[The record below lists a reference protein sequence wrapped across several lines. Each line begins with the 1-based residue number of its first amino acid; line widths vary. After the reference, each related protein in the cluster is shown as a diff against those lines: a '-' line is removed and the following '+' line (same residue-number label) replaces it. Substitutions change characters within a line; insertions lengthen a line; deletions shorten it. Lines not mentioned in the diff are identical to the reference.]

1 MFCKYCGQ
9 KLNEGDEFCTNCGAK
24 KDSNSGVQQNI
35 NNNQPNMNNNGVNN
49 NPNNM
54 QVPNKTSA
62 TAIVSLVL
70 GILSLFLCFFINL
83 FTLPLSITGII
94 LGIITKEKG
103 GMKIAGIILNLLS
116 IIISILIIVFIG
128 ALFMT
133 AWDKAKDNID
143 KYEKDYKSISNP
155 LEGKWNCKLYDGSK
169 EYDYAV
175 TFEFDDDNKFEWY
188 KYEDKA
194 NTNVTGDYEYNEVTK
209 SNGIEGTKY
218 YSVEMESE
226 SFTNDGSTTTDK
238 YTSKYEFGIN
248 SYGDEAVVINEA
260 TYNMYYCYME

>member
-24 KDSNSGVQQNI
+24 KDLNPGVQPNV
-35 NNNQPNMNNNGVNN
+35 NNTQPNMNNNVVNN

-54 QVPNKTSA
+54 QNPNKTSA

-70 GILSLFLCFFINL
+70 GILSIFLCFFINL
-83 FTLPLSITGII
+83 FTLPLSITGIV

-103 GMKIAGIILNLLS
+103 GMKIAGIILNILS
-116 IIISILIIVFIG
+116 IIISIVILVFMG

-155 LEGKWNCKLYDGSK
+155 LEGKWNCKLYDGTK

-175 TFEFDDDNKFEWY
+175 TFEFNDDNTFGWY
-188 KYEDKA
+188 EYGNESNA
-194 NTNVTGDYEYNEVTK
+194 SVTGEYEYNEVTK
-209 SNGIEGTKY
+209 SNGMAGSKY
-218 YSVEMESE
+218 YSVEMESN
-226 SFTNDGSTTTDK
+226 SFTNNGSTSTDK